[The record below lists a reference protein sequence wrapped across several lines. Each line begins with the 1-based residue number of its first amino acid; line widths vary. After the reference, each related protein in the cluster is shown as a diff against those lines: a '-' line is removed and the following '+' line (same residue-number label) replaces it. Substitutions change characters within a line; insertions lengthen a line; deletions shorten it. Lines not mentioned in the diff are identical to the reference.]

1 MSGRSLRKQFR
12 DAEICSKIIK
22 NKIFRFVIVGGCS
35 TMIDFF
41 VYMLV
46 SVKLDINVAKGISMI
61 CSSVFS
67 YIANKN
73 YTFSNKEK
81 TNAIYLVKF
90 YLVFGANFIVNLGTN
105 RLVYSVTENK
115 VIAFIFATICG
126 MTVNYIGQRFVV
138 FYKKN

>member
-1 MSGRSLRKQFR
+1 
-12 DAEICSKIIK
+12 
-22 NKIFRFVIVGGCS
+22 
-35 TMIDFF
+35 MIDFF